1 MDSVVFLG
9 LDYFRNN
16 DFFFSWLCHLACR
29 ILVPQGGTEP
39 GLQQWKPGILTTRPP
54 GNSQQVYYTTKN
66 LRKPPSWWLRWQRI
80 CLQCRGPGFD
90 PWVVKIPWKR
100 EWLPTQVFLPGE
112 FHGQRSLE
120 GYSPWGRKGSNMTG
134 LERLNHNTHTQ
145 ILGKSMINQ

>member
-1 MDSVVFLG
+1 MT
-9 LDYFRNN
+9 
-16 DFFFSWLCHLACR
+16 FFFSWLRHLACR

-90 PWVVKIPWKR
+90 PWVGMISWRR
-100 EWLPTQVFLPGE
+100 EQLPTP
-112 FHGQRSLE
+112 
-120 GYSPWGRKGSNMTG
+120 YSG
-134 LERLNHNTHTQ
+134 LEN
-145 ILGKSMINQ
+145 SMDYSMGSQTVGNDWVTFTSHPFTLTITLAHSSSLDSNVSLSENFKPSV